1 MHLLH
6 QASKILSRIVTG
18 DTPDSAKIESLLN
31 EIEESR
37 ASDKLIE
44 VAQGIYQSDDVNVD
58 PGATTSESEDGTW
71 VSAWVWVSDSE
82 IEDGLRKR
90 VNSALM
96 AESEAERYTALSGL
110 TIEKKEQ

>member
-6 QASKILSRIVTG
+6 QASEILSRIVTG
-18 DTPDSAKIESLLN
+18 ETPDITKIESLLN

-37 ASDKLIE
+37 ASDELVE

-58 PGATTSESEDGTW
+58 PSATTSESEDGTW

-82 IEDGLRKR
+82 IEDDEEEED
-90 VNSALM
+90 N
-96 AESEAERYTALSGL
+96 T
-110 TIEKKEQ
+110 